1 MKEKFNA
8 VCIRS
13 TQYRDNDK
21 MLSLFS
27 LEKGVVDCVVR
38 GVRSPK
44 SKLRF
49 ASELFCFAEYV
60 VDERNGK
67 KTVVEANEIDSF
79 FNIRA
84 DIGKYYS
91 ALAVLEFIRLT
102 MLESI
107 KSYETFSLFI
117 KTLKVIEEGEHPK
130 LALIS
135 FYLSA
140 LKELGVGINLG
151 RCEGCKSAIEGKV
164 FFELDTSSFFCE
176 NCKSV
181 TSFEM
186 RIATFNLLNEVFS
199 HPIEIFKNSDL
210 STYSPTFLDENS
222 IFFAIKFLDYYIE
235 EKLDIVVK
243 TNLSILE
250 MFSNL

>member
-79 FNIRA
+79 FNIRQ
-84 DIGKYYS
+84 DIAKYYS
-91 ALAVLEFIRLT
+91 ALAVLEFVRLT
-102 MLESI
+102 MLENI
-107 KSYETFSLFI
+107 KSYEIFSLFI
-117 KTLKVIEEGEHPK
+117 NALKVIEDGFHPK
-130 LALIS
+130 LALVS

-140 LKELGVGINLG
+140 LKELGVGINFHDCFLCG
-151 RCEGCKSAIEGKV
+151 KAIKDRV
-164 FFELDTSSFFCE
+164 FFELETSSFACE
-176 NCKSV
+176 NCQ
-181 TSFEM
+181 TQNFFEI
-186 RIATFNLLNEVFS
+186 RFSTYSLLKEVFS
-199 HPIEIFKNSDL
+199 NPIEIFKNCDL

-222 IFFAIKFLDYYIE
+222 VFYAIKFLDYYIE
-235 EKLDIVVK
+235 EKLEIVVK

-250 MFSNL
+250 MFNNL